1 MKLVKSLLL
10 GSATALV
17 AVSGASAADLGVKK
31 PSPVEY
37 VKVCNTYGAGFFYI
51 PGGNT
56 CLKIGGRVRAEYYFG
71 ENRHAGYNAGSDTGF
86 RAQGQI
92 QADARTATEYGT
104 LRTFV
109 RLFVNSRT
117 GNSTSGTQQRY
128 GSAVVATGADF
139 NGQTQTGIEVTAFIQ
154 FAGFT
159 AGRAGSFFDFYTG
172 DLNWQGT
179 VSNGISTFAGSTNLF
194 AYTATFGQGFSATIS
209 AEDPVLRRQYIAT
222 GRDQT
227 LAAGNIALTGRTP
240 LNAAASAGNQS
251 FYGGAQLPD
260 FVGNLRYEAAW
271 GSAQIAGAVH
281 EVIPLRITGG
291 GAGAAAQAV
300 ARDYGW
306 AVQGGVKV
314 NLPFIGAGDTLWLQA
329 GYGEGTNGYINAGGN
344 KGSGNLNGSFDGY
357 VAETTADAL
366 AYVGAD
372 GRARIELSQTFAG
385 FAGFEHYWT
394 PTIRQSIFGAYSEV
408 NYGRG
413 VAPQLAGSAGV
424 LAIAGTSISQSYEW
438 QVGSRIVWTP
448 IKDLD
453 IGAEV
458 QYNSVGNNNRAS
470 NYVGGVLPIN
480 VRLGSTRIRSSLA
493 SALYATSD
501 RNT

>member
-56 CLKIGGRVRAEYYFG
+56 CLKIGGRARAEYYFG
-71 ENRHAGYNAGSDTGF
+71 EPRHGGYNANSNNGF
-86 RAQGQI
+86 RAQGHI
-92 QADARTATEYGT
+92 QLDARTATEYGT

-109 RLFVNSRT
+109 RLILNSRT
-117 GNSTSGTQQRY
+117 GNAVSGTQQRY
-128 GSAVVATGADF
+128 GDSTVATGADF
-139 NGQTQTGIEVTAFIQ
+139 NGQSQTNLDFVAFIQ

-159 AGRAGSFFDFYTG
+159 AGRAGSFFEFYTG

-179 VSNGISTFAGSTNLF
+179 ASNGQANGIAGATNLF

-209 AEDPVLRRQYIAT
+209 IEDPIRTRQHIAA
-222 GRDQT
+222 GRDGSIVGT
-227 LAAGNIALTGRTP
+227 NISVANARAP
-240 LNAAASAGNQS
+240 LGTAAAVGNAS
-251 FYGGAQLPD
+251 FYGGSQLPD
-260 FVGNLRYEAAW
+260 IVGNVRYEQAW
-271 GSAQIAGAVH
+271 GTAQVSAALH
-281 EVIPLRITGG
+281 ELTVLRVSPTNLL
-291 GAGAAAQAV
+291 APQNQAV

-306 AVQGGVKV
+306 AVQGGVKI
-314 NLPFIGAGDTLWLQA
+314 NLPFIAAGDTLWLQA
-329 GYGEGTNGYINAGGN
+329 AYGEGTNGFVNGGGF

-357 VAETTADAL
+357 VAEPTADAY
-366 AYVGAD
+366 AYIGAD
-372 GRARIELSQTFAG
+372 GRARIDLSQTFAG

-408 NYGRG
+408 NYSNAA
-413 VAPQLAGSAGV
+413 APQLAGALAGAA
-424 LAIAGTSISQSYEW
+424 LTQSYEW
-438 QVGSRIVWTP
+438 QVGSRIIWTP
-448 IKDLD
+448 VKDLD

-458 QYNSVGNNNRAS
+458 QYQSVGNNNRAA
-470 NYVGGVLPIN
+470 NYAGGVLPLN
-480 VRLGSTRIRSSLA
+480 VRRD
-493 SALYATSD
+493 SD
-501 RNT
+501 QIIGRFRVQRDF

>member
-56 CLKIGGRVRAEYYFG
+56 CLKIGGRARAEYYFG

-86 RAQGQI
+86 RAQGHI
-92 QADARTATEYGT
+92 QLDARTATEYGT

-109 RLFVNSRT
+109 RLILNSRT
-117 GNSTSGTQQRY
+117 GNAVSGTQQRY
-128 GSAVVATGADF
+128 GDSTVATGADF
-139 NGQTQTGIEVTAFIQ
+139 NGQTQTNLDFVAFIQ

-172 DLNWQGT
+172 DLNWQGAA
-179 VSNGISTFAGSTNLF
+179 SNGQANGIAGATNLF

-209 AEDPVLRRQYIAT
+209 IEDPIRTRQYIAT

-227 LAAGNIALTGRTP
+227 LAAGNIALTGRAP
-240 LNAAASAGNQS
+240 LGAVASAGNQS
-251 FYGGAQLPD
+251 FYGGEQLPD
-260 FVGNLRYEAAW
+260 FVGNVRYEAAW
-271 GSAQIAGAVH
+271 GAAQIAGAVH
-281 EVIPLRITGG
+281 EVIPTRITGG

-329 GYGEGTNGYINAGGN
+329 GYGEGTNGFINAGGY

-366 AYVGAD
+366 AYIGAD

-438 QVGSRIVWTP
+438 QVGSRIIWSP

-458 QYNSVGNNNRAS
+458 QYQSVGNNNRAS
-470 NYVGGVLPIN
+470 NYVGGVLPVN
-480 VRLGSTRIRSSLA
+480 VRLD
-493 SALYATSD
+493 SD
-501 RNT
+501 QIIARFRVQRDF

>member
-56 CLKIGGRVRAEYYFG
+56 CLKIGGRARAEYYFG

-86 RAQGQI
+86 RAQGHI
-92 QADARTATEYGT
+92 QVDARTATEYGT

-109 RLFVNSRT
+109 RLLLNSRT
-117 GNSTSGTQQRY
+117 GNATSGTQQRY
-128 GSAVVATGADF
+128 GTSTVATGADF
-139 NGQTQTGIEVTAFIQ
+139 NGQAQTNLDFTAFIQ

-179 VSNGISTFAGSTNLF
+179 VSNGISTFCRQHKPVRLHGNV
-194 AYTATFGQGFSATIS
+194 SARASRQRSRRKIRF
-209 AEDPVLRRQYIAT
+209 ERRQYIAT

-240 LNAAASAGNQS
+240 LVTPLASAGNQS

-260 FVGNLRYEAAW
+260 FVGNVRYEAAW
-271 GSAQIAGAVH
+271 GAAQIAGAVH

-300 ARDYGW
+300 GRDYGW

-329 GYGEGTNGYINAGGN
+329 GYGEGTNGYINAGGF

-366 AYVGAD
+366 AYIGAD

-438 QVGSRIVWTP
+438 QVGSRIIWTP
-448 IKDLD
+448 VKDLD

-458 QYNSVGNNNRAS
+458 QYQSVGNNNRAS
-470 NYVGGVLPIN
+470 NYVGGVLPVN
-480 VRLGSTRIRSSLA
+480 VRLD
-493 SALYATSD
+493 SD
-501 RNT
+501 QIIARFRVQRDF